1 MLKIK
6 NLTKKFGELKAVD
19 DFSIEIPT
27 GQMLGIIGR
36 SGAGKSTLLRMIN
49 RLGDAT
55 SGSIIFGKG
64 DNAIDVNALKGRPLR
79 EWRAHCAMIFQQFNL
94 VPRLDVITNVLMGR
108 INYSSTV
115 KTLLKMFSPAE
126 RAFAIRALD
135 RLDVSPQ
142 ALQRADTLS
151 GGQQQR
157 VAIARALVQE
167 PRLLLADEPISSLDP
182 RNASIVMDALKKI
195 NREDGITVICNLHT
209 LDTAKAYCERIVG
222 MKLGKL
228 VFDGPPKDLTVP
240 LLRDLYGVGVG
251 EDDEEFS
258 TAITS
263 TSIEVV
269 TDKPVQNNNGEVA
282 S

>member
-1 MLKIK
+1 MLKIE

-19 DFSIEIPT
+19 DFSIEIST

-55 SGSIIFGKG
+55 TGSIIFDEG

-108 INYSSTV
+108 INYSSTI

-195 NREDGITVICNLHT
+195 NKEDGITVICNLHT
-209 LDTAKAYCERIVG
+209 LDTAKVYCERIIG

-240 LLRDLYGVGVG
+240 LLRDLYGVS
-251 EDDEEFS
+251 EDEEDEEFS

-263 TSIEVV
+263 TSIEVAA
-269 TDKPVQNNNGEVA
+269 DEPVQNDNGKVA